1 MTPEKI
7 SESKKD
13 GLLKALQE
21 RRERASKEGKIDNSS
36 LYAGSPMYYYCTGC
50 GLQSD
55 VLPEEWDPRVT
66 TPKKI
71 CDDCKHLKDLD
82 LLK

>member
-1 MTPEKI
+1 MTLEKI
-7 SESKKD
+7 SPSKKYS
-13 GLLKALQE
+13 LLKKLRE
-21 RRERASKEGKIDNSS
+21 RRKRANKEGKIDNST
-36 LYAGSPMYYYCTGC
+36 LYAGSPMYYYCGVC

-55 VLPEEWDPRVT
+55 KLPEEWDPRVT

-71 CDDCKHLKDLD
+71 CDDCKPLKDLG

>member
-1 MTPEKI
+1 MAREKDLQ
-7 SESKKD
+7 SKKSD
-13 GLLKALQE
+13 LLQRLQE
-21 RRERASKEGKIDNSS
+21 RRERANKEGKIDNST

-71 CDDCKHLKDLD
+71 CDDCKELKDMG
-82 LLK
+82 LLE